1 MLCGYGMASIPS
13 HDCEPIAA
21 LASGS
26 NRSAVA
32 IIRIAGDELLPLLAK
47 VVRKKTTQWQPRK
60 FYLAHIMAGTDIIDQ
75 ALVVYFAAP
84 HSYTGQDVVEIHC
97 HGGQYVPRKILSI
110 LHTQG
115 IRPATAGEFT
125 KRAFLNGKL
134 DLTAAEGIAQL
145 IAADTETQWRAAQS
159 LAFGAL
165 PQLID
170 GLRTELLQAL
180 SLLNALIDFPDER
193 EAQSVQQ
200 QSIVQT
206 LHNAQQQIAQLL
218 ASYQQGRI
226 AKDGLRLALVGL
238 PNVGKSSLLNLLLG
252 KERAIVTDQP
262 GTTRD
267 YLEDT
272 LLIEGRL
279 FKVIDTAGI
288 RHSDDHIEQH
298 GVQKTMALLADC
310 DLVCRLASAE
320 APHARP
326 AMTGACNIVEII
338 NKCDLAEVPAT
349 PQTLLISCQTGAGIA
364 ALRARLVDE
373 FDGNTPVAGSTFI
386 SCERHYHALQ
396 RAHTALL
403 AAQQALH
410 GKAYEECVAFE
421 VQHALAALEELLG
434 KVSSDDILNHIFTQ
448 FCIGK

>member
-1 MLCGYGMASIPS
+1 MSESEASLPQ
-13 HDCEPIAA
+13 HDREPIAA
-21 LASGS
+21 LATGV

-32 IIRIAGDELLPLLAK
+32 IIRISGDELLHLLAK
-47 VVRKKTTQWQPRK
+47 VARKKDSGWQPRR
-60 FYLAHIMAGTDIIDQ
+60 FYLCRIVAGTDIIDT

-84 HSYTGQDVVEIHC
+84 HSYTGQDMVEIHC
-97 HGGQYVPRKILSI
+97 HGGQYVQRRILAL
-110 LHTQG
+110 LHTSG

-125 KRAFLNGKL
+125 KRAYLCGKL

-159 LAFGAL
+159 LAWGAFH
-165 PQLID
+165 QHID
-170 GLRTELLQAL
+170 ALRAELLQAL

-193 EAQSVQQ
+193 EAQTVQHQ
-200 QSIVQT
+200 TIVRV
-206 LHNAQQQIAQLL
+206 LHNARQQIDLLL

-252 KERAIVTDQP
+252 KERAIVTAQP

-272 LLIEGRL
+272 LIIEGRL
-279 FKVIDTAGI
+279 FKIIDTAGI
-288 RHSDDHIEQH
+288 RRSDDRIEQH

-320 APHARP
+320 APQARP
-326 AMTGACNIVEII
+326 EVTEAGNIVEII
-338 NKCDLAEVPAT
+338 NKCDLASVQAT
-349 PQTLLISCQTGAGIA
+349 PQTLLISCKTGAGLA
-364 ALRARLVDE
+364 ALRARLVAE
-373 FDGNTPVAGSTFI
+373 FDGNTPAADSAFI
-386 SCERHYHALQ
+386 SCERHYQALQ

-403 AAQQALH
+403 AAQRELRRD
-410 GKAYEECVAFE
+410 AYEECVAFE
-421 VQHALAALEELLG
+421 IQQALAAVEELLG
-434 KVSSDDILNHIFTQ
+434 KVSSDEILANIFTQ
-448 FCIGK
+448 FCLGK

>member
-1 MLCGYGMASIPS
+1 MAETSLPQ
-13 HDCEPIAA
+13 HDREPIAA
-21 LASGS
+21 LASGV
-26 NRSAVA
+26 NRSAIAV
-32 IIRIAGDELLPLLAK
+32 IRISGDVLLPLLDK
-47 VVRKKTTQWQPRK
+47 LVCKKNSSWQPRQ
-60 FYLAHIMAGTDIIDQ
+60 FYLAHIVAGTYTIDA

-97 HGGQYVPRKILSI
+97 HGGTYVPRKILAL
-110 LHTQG
+110 LHANG
-115 IRPATAGEFT
+115 IRPASAGEFT

-134 DLTAAEGIAQL
+134 DLATAEGIAQL

-165 PQLID
+165 PQHIAT
-170 GLRTELLQAL
+170 LRAELLQAL
-180 SLLNALIDFPDER
+180 SLLNALLDFPDER
-193 EAQSVQQ
+193 EAQTVQQ
-200 QSIVQT
+200 QTITQA
-206 LHNAQQQIAQLL
+206 LHTAEQQIQMLL

-226 AKDGLRLALVGL
+226 AKDGLRLALIGR

-279 FKVIDTAGI
+279 FKIIDTAGL
-288 RHSDDHIEQH
+288 RSSSDHIEQH
-298 GVQKTMALLADC
+298 GMQKTMALLADC

-326 AMTGACNIVEII
+326 EVTGASNVVDII
-338 NKCDLAEVPAT
+338 NKCDLATVQAT
-349 PQTLLISCQTGAGIA
+349 PDTLHISCKTGAGIA
-364 ALRARLVDE
+364 ALRARLVAE
-373 FDGNTPVAGSTFI
+373 FDGNTPAADSTFI
-386 SCERHYHALQ
+386 SCERHYHALH
-396 RAHTALL
+396 RAHTGLL
-403 AAQQALH
+403 AAQRELQ
-410 GKAYEECVAFE
+410 GEAYEECVAFE
-421 VQHALAALEELLG
+421 IQQALAALEELLG
-434 KVSSDDILNHIFTQ
+434 KVSSDDILNNIFTQ